1 MIMKIGIAGYG
12 IVGKATHK
20 GLLNN
25 SAVIIHDIAMRT
37 TIEDLYVCNY
47 VFFCIPTD
55 TDASIQLLLDE
66 IKRLKVVNPT
76 CRIVIRST
84 VPVGTC
90 AMIEKFINDDIYYMP
105 EFLRERMWEEDCHNR
120 PIIVGSKNATFP
132 EWLLNEEFISISLEE
147 AEVVKMLSN
156 NMAAAR
162 VVFANHMYELS
173 KAVGADYNTVLNTYL
188 EVNHDQNYLEVNE
201 NMRAFGGK
209 CLPKD
214 LDFLI
219 STFNKL
225 NIPQTYFTAMK
236 EDNQLWPVTVRKS

>member
-1 MIMKIGIAGYG
+1 MKLGIAGYG

-20 GLLNN
+20 GLLSNC
-25 SAVIIHDIAMRT
+25 AVVIHDPIFNT

-55 TDASIQLLLDE
+55 TDASIQLLVDD
-66 IKRLKVVNPT
+66 IKRLKAVSPSCTV
-76 CRIVIRST
+76 IIRST

-90 AMIEKFINDDIYYMP
+90 STIEKLINDKIYYMP
-105 EFLRERMWEEDCHNR
+105 EFLRERVWETDCFNR
-120 PIIVGSKNATFP
+120 PIIVGSDDQP
-132 EWLLNEEFISISLEE
+132 LPICLYDEDCIVCSLEE
-147 AEVVKMLSN
+147 AEVIKMLSN

-173 KAVGADYNTVLNTYL
+173 KAVGADYNNVLTAYL
-188 EVNHDQNYLEVNE
+188 QVNHDQNYLEVTE
-201 NMRAFGGK
+201 DMRAFGGK

-219 STFNKL
+219 STFAKL

>member
-1 MIMKIGIAGYG
+1 MKLGIAGYG

-25 SAVIIHDIAMRT
+25 STVIIHDTSIDT
-37 TIEDLYVCNY
+37 SIEDLYICNY

-55 TDASIQLLLDE
+55 TDASIQLL
-66 IKRLKVVNPT
+66 INNISRLKVVNPT
-76 CRIVIRST
+76 CKIVIRST
-84 VPVGTC
+84 LPVGTC
-90 AMIEKFINDDIYYMP
+90 RMIEKIISDKIYYMP
-105 EFLRERMWEEDCHNR
+105 EFLRERVWETDCLNR
-120 PIIVGSKNATFP
+120 PIIVGSDHQQIP
-132 EWLLNEEFISISLEE
+132 PWLSIQDCVFCSLEE
-147 AEVVKMLSN
+147 AEIIKMLSN

-162 VVFANHMYELS
+162 VVFANHIYELS
-173 KAVGADYNTVLNTYL
+173 KAVGADYNNVLNAYL
-188 EVNHDQNYLEVNE
+188 QVNHDQNYLEVTE
-201 NMRAFGGK
+201 TMRAFGGK

-219 STFNKL
+219 DTFAKL

>member
-1 MIMKIGIAGYG
+1 MKLGIAGYG

-20 GLLNN
+20 GLLNGQ
-25 SAVIIHDIAMRT
+25 SVIIHDISMGT
-37 TIEDLYVCNY
+37 TIEDLYICTY

-55 TDASIQLLLDE
+55 NEASIQLLVEE
-66 IKRLKVVNPT
+66 IKRLKAVNPN
-76 CRIVIRST
+76 CKIVIRST

-90 AMIEKFINDDIYYMP
+90 SMIEEFINDKIYYLP
-105 EFLRERMWEEDCHNR
+105 EFLRERVWETDCLNR
-120 PIIVGSKNATFP
+120 PIIVGHNSQAVP
-132 EWLLNEEFISISLEE
+132 PWLRGSECVFCTLEE
-147 AEVVKMLSN
+147 AEVIKMLSN

-173 KAVGADYNTVLNTYL
+173 KAVGADYNHVLDTYL
-188 EVNHDQNYLEVNE
+188 KVNHDQNYLEVSE
-201 NMRAFGGK
+201 DMRAFGGK

-219 STFNKL
+219 NTFNKL

-236 EDNQLWPVTVRKS
+236 EDNAQWPVTVRKS

>member
-1 MIMKIGIAGYG
+1 MKLGIAGYG

-25 SAVIIHDIAMRT
+25 LDVAIHDILNGT
-37 TIEDLYVCNY
+37 SIEDLYICSY

-55 TDASIQLLLDE
+55 TDASIQLLLDD
-66 IKRLKVVNPT
+66 IRRLKAVNPT
-76 CRIVIRST
+76 CKIVIRST

-90 AMIEKFINDDIYYMP
+90 ATIEQVINDKIYYMP
-105 EFLRERMWEEDCHNR
+105 EFLRERMWEDDCLNR
-120 PIIVGSKNATFP
+120 PIIVGHNNQAVPS
-132 EWLLNEEFISISLEE
+132 WLQGEQCIFCTLEE
-147 AEVVKMLSN
+147 AEVIKMLSN
-156 NMAAAR
+156 NMASAR

-173 KAVGADYNTVLNTYL
+173 KAVGADYNSVLTAYL
-188 EVNHDQNYLEVNE
+188 QVNHDQNYLEVTE
-201 NMRAFGGK
+201 DMRAFGGK

-219 STFNKL
+219 STFDRL
-225 NIPQTYFTAMK
+225 NLPQTYFTAMK

>member
-1 MIMKIGIAGYG
+1 MKLGIAGYG

-20 GLLNN
+20 GLLHD
-25 SAVIIHDIAMRT
+25 SPVIIHDTLAST
-37 TIEDLYVCNY
+37 SIEDLYICNY

-55 TDASIQLLLDE
+55 TDASIQLLIDE
-66 IKRLKVVNPT
+66 IKRLKAVNPS
-76 CRIVIRST
+76 CGIVIRST

-90 AMIEKFINDDIYYMP
+90 STIEQLINDKIYYVP

-120 PIIVGSKNATFP
+120 PLIVGTSSAKFP
-132 EWLLNEEFISISLEE
+132 PWLRNEKFISVKLQE
-147 AEVVKMLSN
+147 AEVIKMLSN

-173 KAVGADYNTVLNTYL
+173 NAVGADYNTVLNAYL

-219 STFNKL
+219 NTFKQL
-225 NIPQTYFTAMK
+225 NITQTYFTALK

>member
-1 MIMKIGIAGYG
+1 MKLGIAGYG

-25 SAVIIHDIAMRT
+25 STVIIHDT
-37 TIEDLYVCNY
+37 STGTSIEDLYICNY
-47 VFFCIPTD
+47 VFFCIPTE
-55 TDASIQLLLDE
+55 TDASIQLLVNDVR
-66 IKRLKVVNPT
+66 RLKVVNPN
-76 CRIVIRST
+76 CKIVIRST

-90 AMIEKFINDDIYYMP
+90 RMIEKIISDKIYYMP
-105 EFLRERMWEEDCHNR
+105 EFLRERVWETDCFNR
-120 PIIVGSKNATFP
+120 PIVVGSDHQTIP
-132 EWLLNEEFISISLEE
+132 PWLSIQDCIFCTLEE
-147 AEVVKMLSN
+147 AEVIKMLSN

-173 KAVGADYNTVLNTYL
+173 NAVGADYSNVLNAYL
-188 EVNHDQNYLEVNE
+188 QVNHDQNYLEVTE
-201 NMRAFGGK
+201 DMRAFGGK

-219 STFNKL
+219 STFAKL

-236 EDNQLWPVTVRKS
+236 EDNQLWPVIVRKS

>member
-1 MIMKIGIAGYG
+1 MKLGIAGYG

-25 SAVIIHDIAMRT
+25 STVIIHDTTMGT
-37 TIEDLYVCNY
+37 TIEDLYICNY

-55 TDASIQLLLDE
+55 TDASIQLLVEE
-66 IKRLKVVNPT
+66 IRRLKAVNPNCT
-76 CRIVIRST
+76 IIIRST

-90 AMIEKFINDDIYYMP
+90 SMIEQFINDKIYYMP
-105 EFLRERMWEEDCHNR
+105 EFLRERVWETDCLNR
-120 PIIVGSKNATFP
+120 PIIVGSDDQPLPVCLYDEDCITC
-132 EWLLNEEFISISLEE
+132 SLEE
-147 AEVVKMLSN
+147 AEVIKMLSN

-173 KAVGADYNTVLNTYL
+173 KAVGANYSNVLNAYL
-188 EVNHDQNYLEVNE
+188 QVNHDQNYLEVNE
-201 NMRAFGGK
+201 DMRAFGGK

-214 LDFLI
+214 LNFLI
-219 STFNKL
+219 NTFAKL

-236 EDNQLWPVTVRKS
+236 EDNALWPVTVRKS

>member
-1 MIMKIGIAGYG
+1 MKLGIAGYG

-25 SAVIIHDIAMRT
+25 ETVIIHDIITGT

-55 TDASIQLLLDE
+55 TDASIQLLVEE
-66 IKRLKVVNPT
+66 IRRLKVANPN
-76 CRIVIRST
+76 CKIVIRST

-90 AMIEKFINDDIYYMP
+90 QMIEQFINDKIYYLP
-105 EFLRERMWEEDCHNR
+105 EFLRERVWETDCLNR
-120 PIIVGSKNATFP
+120 PIIVGSDHQKIP
-132 EWLLNEEFISISLEE
+132 PWLSVQECIFCTLEE
-147 AEVVKMLSN
+147 AEVIKMLSN

-173 KAVGADYNTVLNTYL
+173 KAVGADYNNVLNAYL
-188 EVNHDQNYLEVNE
+188 QVNHDQNYLEVTE
-201 NMRAFGGK
+201 TMRAFGGK

-219 STFNKL
+219 DTFAKL
-225 NIPQTYFTAMK
+225 KIPQTYFTAMK

>member
-1 MIMKIGIAGYG
+1 MKLGIAGYG
-12 IVGKATHK
+12 IVGRATHV

-25 SAVIIHDIAMRT
+25 STVIIHDT
-37 TIEDLYVCNY
+37 STNTSIEDLYICNY

-55 TDASIQLLLDE
+55 TDASIQLLVQD
-66 IKRLKVVNPT
+66 IKRLKVVNPN
-76 CRIVIRST
+76 CKIVIRST

-90 AMIEKFINDDIYYMP
+90 RMIEQVISDKIYYMP
-105 EFLRERMWEEDCHNR
+105 EFLRERVWETDCRNR
-120 PIIVGSKNATFP
+120 PIIVGSDNQSVP
-132 EWLLNEEFISISLEE
+132 SWLLGDQCIFCSLEE
-147 AEVVKMLSN
+147 AEVIKMLSN

-173 KAVGADYNTVLNTYL
+173 NAVGADYKSVLAAYL
-188 EVNHDQNYLEVNE
+188 QINHDQNYLEVTE
-201 NMRAFGGK
+201 DMRAFGGK

-219 STFNKL
+219 STFSKL

>member
-1 MIMKIGIAGYG
+1 MKLGIVGYG

-20 GLLNN
+20 GLLND
-25 SAVIIHDIAMRT
+25 STVVIHDISTGT
-37 TIEDLYVCNY
+37 TIEDLHSCNY

-55 TDASIQLLLDE
+55 TETSIQILIDE
-66 IKRLKVVNPT
+66 IKRLKAVNPASK
-76 CRIVIRST
+76 IIIRST

-90 AMIEKFINDDIYYMP
+90 SMIEKEINDSIYYMP
-105 EFLRERMWEEDCHNR
+105 EFLRERMWEEDCLNR
-120 PIIVGSKNATFP
+120 PFIIGSADAPFP
-132 EWLLNEEFISISLEE
+132 EWLRGQEFISVTFEE
-147 AEVVKMLSN
+147 AEVIKMLSN

-173 KAVGADYNTVLNTYL
+173 KAVGANYNNVLNAYL
-188 EVNHDQNYLEVNE
+188 KVNHDQNYLEVNE
-201 NMRAFGGK
+201 GMRAFGGK

-219 STFNKL
+219 STFAKL

-236 EDNQLWPVTVRKS
+236 EDNTLWPVTVRKS

>member
-1 MIMKIGIAGYG
+1 MKLGIAGYG

-25 SAVIIHDIAMRT
+25 STVIIHDTSIGT
-37 TIEDLYVCNY
+37 SIEDLYICNY
-47 VFFCIPTD
+47 VFFCIPTE
-55 TDASIQLLLDE
+55 TDASIQLLVNDVR
-66 IKRLKVVNPT
+66 RLKVVNPN
-76 CRIVIRST
+76 CKIVIRST

-90 AMIEKFINDDIYYMP
+90 RMIEKIISDKIYYMP
-105 EFLRERMWEEDCHNR
+105 EFLRERVWETDCLNR
-120 PIIVGSKNATFP
+120 PIIVGSDHQQIP
-132 EWLLNEEFISISLEE
+132 PWLSIQDCVFCSLEE
-147 AEVVKMLSN
+147 AEIIKMLSN

-162 VVFANHMYELS
+162 VVFANHIYELS
-173 KAVGADYNTVLNTYL
+173 KAVGADYNNVLNAYL
-188 EVNHDQNYLEVNE
+188 QVNHDQNYLEVTE
-201 NMRAFGGK
+201 TMRAFGGK

-219 STFNKL
+219 DTFAKL

>member
-1 MIMKIGIAGYG
+1 MKLGIAGYG

-25 SAVIIHDIAMRT
+25 STVIIHDTSIDT
-37 TIEDLYVCNY
+37 SIEDLYICNY

-55 TDASIQLLLDE
+55 TDASIQLL
-66 IKRLKVVNPT
+66 INNISRLKVVNPT
-76 CRIVIRST
+76 CKIVIRST
-84 VPVGTC
+84 LPVGTC
-90 AMIEKFINDDIYYMP
+90 SMIEKIISDKIYYMP
-105 EFLRERMWEEDCHNR
+105 EFLRERVWETDCLNR
-120 PIIVGSKNATFP
+120 PIIVGSDHQQIP
-132 EWLLNEEFISISLEE
+132 PWLSIQDCVFCSLEE
-147 AEVVKMLSN
+147 AEIIKMLSN

-162 VVFANHMYELS
+162 VVFANHIYELS
-173 KAVGADYNTVLNTYL
+173 KAVGADYNNVLNAYL
-188 EVNHDQNYLEVNE
+188 QVNHDQNYLEVTE
-201 NMRAFGGK
+201 TMRAFGGK

-219 STFNKL
+219 DTFAKL

>member
-1 MIMKIGIAGYG
+1 MKLGIAGYG

-25 SAVIIHDIAMRT
+25 TPVVIHDTITGTA
-37 TIEDLYVCNY
+37 IEDLYICNY

-55 TDASIQLLLDE
+55 TDASIQLLVEE
-66 IKRLKVVNPT
+66 IRRLKVVNT
-76 CRIVIRST
+76 NCKIVIRST

-90 AMIEKFINDDIYYMP
+90 KMIEQFINDKIYYMP
-105 EFLRERMWEEDCHNR
+105 EFLRERVWETDCHNR
-120 PIIVGSKNATFP
+120 PIIVGSDYQKIP
-132 EWLLNEEFISISLEE
+132 PWLSIQDCIFCTLEE
-147 AEVVKMLSN
+147 AEIIKMLSN
-156 NMAAAR
+156 NMASAR

-173 KAVGADYNTVLNTYL
+173 KAVGADYSNVLNAYL
-188 EVNHDQNYLEVNE
+188 VVNHDQNYLEVTE
-201 NMRAFGGK
+201 DMRAFGGK

-219 STFNKL
+219 NTFAKL
-225 NIPQTYFTAMK
+225 NIPQTYFTAIK

>member
-1 MIMKIGIAGYG
+1 MKLGIAGYG

-20 GLLNN
+20 GLLKN
-25 SAVIIHDIAMRT
+25 SAVIIHDIAT
-37 TIEDLYVCNY
+37 GTSIEDLYVCNY

-55 TDASIQLLLDE
+55 TDASIQLLIDD
-66 IKRLKVVNPT
+66 IKRLKAVNPN
-76 CRIVIRST
+76 CGIVIRST

-90 AMIEKFINDDIYYMP
+90 SMIEKFINDKIYYLP

-120 PIIVGSKNATFP
+120 PLIVGTSSAKFP
-132 EWLLNEEFISISLEE
+132 SWLHDEEFVSVTLEE
-147 AEVVKMLSN
+147 AEVIKMLSN
-156 NMAAAR
+156 NMAATR

-188 EVNHDQNYLEVNE
+188 QVNHDQNYLEVSE
-201 NMRAFGGK
+201 TMRSFGGK

-219 STFNKL
+219 NTFAQL
-225 NIPQTYFTAMK
+225 NLPQTYFTAMK

>member
-1 MIMKIGIAGYG
+1 MKLGIAGYG
-12 IVGKATHK
+12 IVGQATHK
-20 GLLNN
+20 GLLRNG
-25 SAVIIHDIAMRT
+25 AVVIHDTIHGT
-37 TIEDLYVCNY
+37 EIEDLYICNF

-55 TDASIQLLLDE
+55 TDASIQLLVEE
-66 IKRLKVVNPT
+66 IKRLKAVNSN
-76 CRIVIRST
+76 CKIVIRST

-90 AMIEKFINDDIYYMP
+90 AMIEKVINDDIYYLP

-120 PIIVGSKNATFP
+120 PIIVGSKNAPFP
-132 EWLLNEEFISISLEE
+132 EWLRDEEFISITFEE

-219 STFNKL
+219 STMSTL
-225 NIPQTYFTAMK
+225 GIPQTYFTAMK

>member
-1 MIMKIGIAGYG
+1 MKLGIAGYG

-20 GLLNN
+20 GLLNGQ
-25 SAVIIHDIAMRT
+25 AVIIHDIANGT
-37 TIEDLYVCNY
+37 TIEDLYICNY

-55 TDASIQLLLDE
+55 TDASIQLLVEE
-66 IKRLKVVNPT
+66 IRRLKAVNANCT
-76 CRIVIRST
+76 IVIRST

-90 AMIEKFINDDIYYMP
+90 SMIESFINDKIYYLP
-105 EFLRERMWEEDCHNR
+105 EFLRERVWETDCLNR
-120 PIIVGSKNATFP
+120 PIVVGHNNQAVP
-132 EWLLNEEFISISLEE
+132 LWLQGQECIFCSLEE
-147 AEVVKMLSN
+147 AEVIKMLSN

-173 KAVGADYNTVLNTYL
+173 NAVGANYNIVLDAYL
-188 EVNHDQNYLEVNE
+188 KVNHDQNYLEVSE
-201 NMRAFGGK
+201 GMRAFGGK

-236 EDNQLWPVTVRKS
+236 EDNALWPVTVRKS

>member
-1 MIMKIGIAGYG
+1 MKLGIAGYG

-20 GLLNN
+20 GLLKDCD
-25 SAVIIHDIAMRT
+25 VVIHDTLFNT
-37 TIEDLYVCNY
+37 TIEDLYVCSY

-55 TDASIQLLLDE
+55 TDASIQLLVDD
-66 IKRLKVVNPT
+66 IKRLKAVNPNCT
-76 CRIVIRST
+76 IIIRST

-90 AMIEKFINDDIYYMP
+90 STIEKLIDDKIYYMP
-105 EFLRERMWEEDCHNR
+105 EFLRERVWDTDCFNR
-120 PIIVGSKNATFP
+120 PIIVGSDDQPLPICLYDEDCITC
-132 EWLLNEEFISISLEE
+132 SLEE

-173 KAVGADYNTVLNTYL
+173 KRVGADYKNVLDAYL
-188 EVNHDQNYLEVNE
+188 QVNHDQNYLEVNE
-201 NMRAFGGK
+201 NLRAFGGK

-219 STFNKL
+219 NTFASL
-225 NIPQTYFTAMK
+225 GISQTYFTAMK
-236 EDNQLWPVTVRKS
+236 EDNALWPVTVRKS

>member
-1 MIMKIGIAGYG
+1 MKLGIVGYG
-12 IVGKATHK
+12 IVGKATHR
-20 GLLNN
+20 GLLHNRD
-25 SAVIIHDIAMRT
+25 VIVHDIATGT
-37 TIEDLYVCNY
+37 TIEELHSCDY

-55 TDASIQLLLDE
+55 TDTSIQILVDE
-66 IKRLKVVNPT
+66 IKSLKASSPDVK
-76 CRIVIRST
+76 IVIRST

-90 AMIEKFINDDIYYMP
+90 AMIETAIDDDIYYLP
-105 EFLRERMWEEDCHNR
+105 EFLRERMWEEDCMNR
-120 PIIVGSKNATFP
+120 PIVVGSKNAPFP
-132 EWLLNEEFISISLEE
+132 EWLREEQFVSVTFEE
-147 AEVVKMLSN
+147 AEVIKMLSN
-156 NMAAAR
+156 NMAASR

-188 EVNHDQNYLEVNE
+188 EVNHDQNYLEVAE
-201 NMRAFGGK
+201 DMRAFGGK

-219 STFNKL
+219 NTFSKL

>member
-1 MIMKIGIAGYG
+1 MKLGIAGYG

-20 GLLNN
+20 GLLKN
-25 SAVIIHDIAMRT
+25 SPVIIHDISGNT
-37 TIEDLYVCNY
+37 KIEDLYICNY

-55 TDASIQLLLDE
+55 TDSSIQNLIDE
-66 IKRLKVVNPT
+66 IKRLKTVNPD
-76 CRIVIRST
+76 CGIVIRST

-90 AMIEKFINDDIYYMP
+90 KNIEQIINDKIYYLP
-105 EFLRERMWEEDCHNR
+105 EFLRERVWETDCLNR
-120 PIIVGSKNATFP
+120 PIIVGTSSAKFP
-132 EWLLNEEFISISLEE
+132 QWLHGEDFISVTLEE
-147 AEVVKMLSN
+147 AEVIKMLSN

-173 KAVGADYNTVLNTYL
+173 NAVGADYNTVLNAYL

-219 STFNKL
+219 NTFANL